1 MINYTSP
8 RWQIAV
14 RETMGKGTLLLF
26 IICLFQITYSETFLE
41 KQKRI
46 AEEQWKRE
54 QQKQEQHE
62 ATSDGE
68 GGEAEYY
75 YYYETDENPSGE
87 YEYEVEEEPPPP
99 PPPKKNGYQ
108 KASATF
114 TKQPAPFS
122 TLSFVAEYQDKLN
135 CLTQKELNLEL
146 DRVVC
151 SLIFRTTSFS
161 SHEFSLAGD
170 LIQPRVHQKENPKQ
184 TQKIQN

>member
-1 MINYTSP
+1 
-8 RWQIAV
+8 
-14 RETMGKGTLLLF
+14 MGKGTLLLF

-87 YEYEVEEEPPPP
+87 YEYEVEEEPPP